1 MHLRITLTGWLKL
14 LSILMLLIYCFMYTS
29 HCLCKFCVW
38 SLFCYALLS
47 VLSSFG
53 IILPRKITPV
63 AFALI
68 VFVMSSLSSSRCRGW
83 STVCGCGPGHTHLL
97 FFYCNRSISS
107 KDFYFL
113 ASHDMFS
120 VDSASKHHVLKC
132 HEPAHEILSYMIL
145 LA

>member
-1 MHLRITLTGWLKL
+1 MHLRTTLTGWLKL
-14 LSILMLLIYCFMYTS
+14 LSILMLLIHCFMYTS
-29 HCLCKFCVW
+29 HCLCRFCVW
-38 SLFCYALLS
+38 SIFCYALLS

-97 FFYCNRSISS
+97 FFT
-107 KDFYFL
+107 
-113 ASHDMFS
+113 AT
-120 VDSASKHHVLKC
+120 V
-132 HEPAHEILSYMIL
+132 L
-145 LA
+145 LAAKTFIFLRLMICFQLTQLQNIIYLNVMSQLMRFCLI